1 MKYHVSLTKF
11 NDIAQQQTRS
21 LEAQAQKCSRN
32 DLWMLGERLNATFYE
47 PESDSV
53 SFLDKFQ
60 GKITG
65 VAHYWEYARRITSGL
80 GQDDVIFGES
90 EQLGIPLAAVVGS
103 KKNRPKILVHF
114 HNINRPRGKLS
125 LSLYRVAEKIDLFIA
140 HSRAQLDFLQD
151 YLHLPESKLGYL
163 WYPTDCKFF
172 TPGEPSPNKTRPLIV
187 SVGIERRDYRVLA
200 TATENLDV
208 DVKIAGFSQFTT
220 RLAQNFPETLPANM
234 SNRSYALPELL
245 QLYRDADVVV
255 VSVQPSN
262 WSAGATALVEAMA
275 CRKPI
280 VVTRTEGLKEYVAD
294 SDAILSV
301 EPEDA
306 QGLQQAIAHL
316 LNNPQEAEARAEKAY
331 QLALQ
336 RHQVEQYVETIAT
349 WMENI
354 NQLS

>member
-1 MKYHVSLTKF
+1 LKYHLPLTKF
-11 NDIAQQQTRS
+11 NDIERLQKRS
-21 LEAQAQKCSRN
+21 VEAQAHKCPRN

-47 PESDSV
+47 PKSDSV
-53 SFLDKFQ
+53 SFPDQLR

-65 VAHYWEYARRITSGL
+65 VGHYWEYARYLTSGL
-80 GQDDVIFGES
+80 GEDDIIFGEG
-90 EQLGIPLAAVVGS
+90 EQLGLAIAAVNGS
-103 KKNRPKILVHF
+103 KKNRSKTLVHF

-125 LSLYRVAEKIDLFIA
+125 LSLYRIADKIDLFIA

-151 YLHLPESKLGYL
+151 YLHLPESKIAHL

-172 TPGEPSPNKTRPLIV
+172 TPGQPSPNKTRPLIV
-187 SVGIERRDYRVLA
+187 SVGIELRDYRVLA

-220 RLAQNFPETLPANM
+220 RLAENFPETLPANM
-234 SNRSYALPELL
+234 SNRSYTLPELL
-245 QLYRDADVVV
+245 QLYHDADVVV
-255 VSVQPSN
+255 VCVKPSN

-280 VVTRTEGLKEYVAD
+280 VVTRTEGLKEYVTD
-294 SDAILSV
+294 SDALLSV

-316 LNNPQEAEARAEKAY
+316 LNNPQEAEAKAEKAY

-349 WMENI
+349 WMENL
-354 NQLS
+354 N

>member
-1 MKYHVSLTKF
+1 MKYHIPLTKF
-11 NDIAQQQTRS
+11 NNIAEQKKRS
-21 LEAQAQKCSRN
+21 LEAQAQKRSRN
-32 DLWMLGERLNATFYE
+32 DVWMLGERLNATFYE
-47 PESDSV
+47 PKSDSV
-53 SFLDKFQ
+53 SFLDKLQ

-65 VAHYWEYARRITSGL
+65 VAHYWEYSRQVTSGL
-80 GQDDVIFGES
+80 GEDDVIFGEG
-90 EQLGIPLAAVVGS
+90 EQLGIAIAAVAGS
-103 KKNRPKILVHF
+103 KKNRPKTLVHF

-125 LSLYRVAEKIDLFIA
+125 LSLYRVADKIDLFIA
-140 HSRAQLDFLQD
+140 HSRAQIDFLRD
-151 YLHLPESKLGYL
+151 YLQLPESKLGYL

-187 SVGIERRDYRVLA
+187 SVGIELRNYRVLA

-208 DVKIAGFSQFTT
+208 DVKIAGFSQFTP
-220 RLAQNFPETLPANM
+220 RLADNFPKTLPANM
-234 SNRSYALPELL
+234 SNRSYTLSELL

-255 VSVQPSN
+255 VCIKPSN

-280 VVTRTEGLKEYVAD
+280 VVTQTEGLKEYVAD
-294 SDAILSV
+294 SDAFISV

-316 LNNPQEAEARAEKAY
+316 LNNPQEAEERAEKAY
-331 QLALQ
+331 KLALQ
-336 RHQVEQYVETIAT
+336 RHPVEQYVETIAT

-354 NQLS
+354 NQ